1 MELSSSTA
9 VADDDFNEEVRFL
22 GDEVPSD
29 LMKQLVTFSDTVKAS
44 RAFQGTF
51 TFLLCALV
59 FRVRIR
65 VWHNQEVED
74 ILNKYC
80 AWASPDLF
88 TDIRFEV
95 IACYR
100 DGEGRLQVPDDARN
114 VNHFVACVRFDNAD
128 LDSHGPLDAE
138 DEGTSK
144 FKALYL
150 SHRRVVIPTI
160 ADGDCGPDT
169 MCVLLHMNRTLHNR
183 NTLREELAAFLLKH
197 SHNRA
202 LIYSMWSLLELQRHI
217 GEYELETADAYLFE
231 ATGERHGHDV
241 PPRDAHHEDGNR
253 LSCSEVALR
262 PFTSVQINAIR
273 VICRLEKATDEHV
286 LGVLKLLPSDCVDTY
301 VRQYEE
307 RQVERRLTPKKRKK
321 FITRRDM
328 HIHHK
333 DEAVEEFLQ
342 WVQKKF
348 PTISLTRFKN
358 GRWPKYC

>member
-65 VWHNQEVED
+65 VWHNQEAED

-80 AWASPDLF
+80 AWNSPDLF

-138 DEGTSK
+138 DEGTSE
-144 FKALYL
+144 FNALYL

-202 LIYSMWSLLELQRHI
+202 LIYSMWSLLELERHI
-217 GEYELETADAYLFE
+217 GEYELETAGAYLFE
-231 ATGERHGHDV
+231 ATGKRHGHDV

-262 PFTSVQINAIR
+262 PFTSVQINAIKA
-273 VICRLEKATDEHV
+273 ICRLEKATDEHV
-286 LGVLKLLPSDCVDTY
+286 LGAEMGSRSP
-301 VRQYEE
+301 
-307 RQVERRLTPKKRKK
+307 RRLRAWSD
-321 FITRRDM
+321 RQR
-328 HIHHK
+328 
-333 DEAVEEFLQ
+333 L
-342 WVQKKF
+342 
-348 PTISLTRFKN
+348 TILLDKGLHTHCPRWGSVRSLPDQRYRPPFMDPQTVHRATD
-358 GRWPKYC
+358 RTHDPESAYHW